1 MRSLTILVAMLL
13 AGCCDPPEPGSL
25 GYYCKPDG
33 TCAGALVCRTKA
45 QVIIVSPFRQVPAET
60 YVCDLP

>member
-33 TCAGALVCRTKA
+33 TCAGALVCRTKP
-45 QVIIVSPFRQVPAET
+45 QVIITNRRVVVPAQT